1 MRGHEHGFA
10 PYSRSLMLRQGGAGK
25 RRDAVEPD
33 MIKALRAHGIV
44 VWQISGRGLP
54 DLLCWTGARWVPLE
68 VKTGVKGRLSVVQ
81 AHQQAPWDI
90 VRSVEEALHAVL
102 R

>member
-1 MRGHEHGFA
+1 MFR
-10 PYSRSLMLRQGGAGK
+10 RGGAGK
-25 RRDAVEPD
+25 RRDAIEPD

-68 VKTGVKGRLSVVQ
+68 VKTGVKGRLSAVQ
-81 AHQQAPWDI
+81 AQQNAPWEI

-102 R
+102 RS

>member
-1 MRGHEHGFA
+1 MFRK
-10 PYSRSLMLRQGGAGK
+10 GGAGK
-25 RRDAVEPD
+25 RRDAVEPA
-33 MIKALRAHGIV
+33 IIAALRAQGIV

-68 VKTGVKGRLSVVQ
+68 VKTGAKGRLSAVQ
-81 AHQQAPWDI
+81 AQQHAPWEI

-102 R
+102 MSGPGSL

>member
-1 MRGHEHGFA
+1 MFKK
-10 PYSRSLMLRQGGAGK
+10 GGAGY
-25 RRDAVEPD
+25 RRDAIEPD
-33 MIKALRAHGIV
+33 IITALRAQGII

-68 VKTGVKGRLSVVQ
+68 VKTGAKGRLSAVQ
-81 AHQQAPWDI
+81 AQQQAPWEI

-102 R
+102 RS